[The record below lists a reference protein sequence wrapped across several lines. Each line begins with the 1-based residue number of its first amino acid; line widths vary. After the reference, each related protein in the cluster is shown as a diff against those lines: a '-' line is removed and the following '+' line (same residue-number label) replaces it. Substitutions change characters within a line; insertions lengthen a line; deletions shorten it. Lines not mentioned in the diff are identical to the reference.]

1 MKIKKLREDGIFAI
15 SLLFIQIL
23 MFILAMAG
31 VITNFEIILIPSIVF
46 ILTIISYAI
55 YRYIRMMIILISIAI
70 KSRMEQEKKEQE
82 V

>member
-31 VITNFEIILIPSIVF
+31 VITDFEIILIPSIVF
-46 ILTIISYAI
+46 IFTIIFYAI

-70 KSRMEQEKKEQE
+70 KSRMEQEKREQE